1 MIDNEAKK
9 FELLADY
16 FQRIGNRH
24 AQTHEN
30 SQDVVLCST
39 CFPISIYGI
48 ADGQSN
54 KLFSE
59 LGGKLSLQVAT
70 EYITKHGIE
79 KLSKVPYKDEIRF
92 HIMTGIRSLL
102 HEKAQECQTSIYE
115 LSSTLVLLA
124 VDLRSGQYMIVHLG
138 DGVIISVDK
147 EIGVNKNEDAIQILS
162 PPENGMTP
170 RTTWLTTSESALNHL
185 RLCFGNVGHYRRI
198 ILASDGADSVCRGSN
213 VSHRARKLLVSG
225 SRRDIGD
232 FISGTSYIDD
242 CSVCVID
249 TYPMHDI
256 FL

>member
-1 MIDNEAKK
+1 
-9 FELLADY
+9 
-16 FQRIGNRH
+16 
-24 AQTHEN
+24 
-30 SQDVVLCST
+30 
-39 CFPISIYGI
+39 
-48 ADGQSN
+48 
-54 KLFSE
+54 
-59 LGGKLSLQVAT
+59 
-70 EYITKHGIE
+70 
-79 KLSKVPYKDEIRF
+79 
-92 HIMTGIRSLL
+92 
-102 HEKAQECQTSIYE
+102 
-115 LSSTLVLLA
+115 
-124 VDLRSGQYMIVHLG
+124 MIVHLG

-249 TYPMHDI
+249 TYPCLLYTSCHMKVSTFVEKSSQGEMGDAASL
-256 FL
+256 FLTFQI